1 MSGSNYE
8 AGQNITVKG
17 VINGKSVDMTLVTDG
32 EGKIVINDVH
42 DYLIV
47 VIHDDD
53 SYYTGS
59 QKLFTNMNLNV
70 NVTYQI
76 CYDKTVN
83 LTAKSNILTDLVRGR
98 FVLSNG
104 TEINATYASNGTWWA
119 VYTFDDYGEYN
130 VSASF
135 YDYNEYNP
143 TGSYIH
149 DVYVTN
155 PFIKLNDVHVN
166 SGLISIYKG
175 ASTISTV
182 NVTVEYAD
190 SINFTV
196 ETEGATGITAE
207 MDGGD
212 VVVVD
217 NFTVVL
223 NGLSIGNYTLTV
235 TTIPDGDH
243 NSVKGSIIVHVIRA
257 PAKIIVEN
265 DTMEMNVLDIRSI
278 NPTLSPAGEG
288 TFTYVSN
295 NSDVV
300 VAAGGKLIALR
311 EGNAKITVSFA
322 GNENYYAAEN
332 KTIIVKVTLKNTS
345 VSVVKSTLDLKVGDE
360 FELGAI
366 SIPGILNVQYV
377 SSNESVARVSP
388 YGMVT
393 AVSGGTAVITLTVGN
408 GVTYA
413 VNSTTVTVK
422 VNEIP
427 KIPTEITSS
436 AITTV
441 YNVNKYLIVN
451 LKDKNGNPLGG
462 VKVTVILKGAKTYVT
477 DKKGQIKVSTKG
489 LVPKK
494 YAAKITFNGNA
505 KYLKSTKNIRITV
518 KKATPKM
525 TAKKKTFKKSIKV
538 KKYSVTLK
546 NNKGKVMK
554 KVKVTLKIRGKKVI
568 IAKTNSKGK
577 ATFKIKGLKK
587 KGTYKATVTYK
598 GNKYY
603 NKVVKKVNIKV
614 R

>member
-1 MSGSNYE
+1 MINSYFTNNTANRDGGAINMDSGTVSNCNFIKNVAQTIGGAIVIRSGSIVNCNFTDNKVTGLYGIDGMGGAIYGFGYDIYDVINCNFTNNNATEGGAVYFVAGSTGNVISCNFDNNTAKDGGAIRGNSAVTNCNFTNNKANEGFAITLTNNGTISNSRFLNNKAHADVLEMVSNGSSISIFFKGYDSFINAINSVHQINFTNVTYWGANGITTISSAMSGSNYE

-166 SGLISIYKG
+166 SGLISIYKS
-175 ASTISTV
+175 ASLISTV

-243 NSVKGSIIVHVIRA
+243 NSVKGSIIVHVIMA

-278 NPTLSPAGEG
+278 NATLSPAGEG

-345 VSVVKSTLDLKVGDE
+345 VSVVNSTLDLKVGDE

-366 SIPGILNVQYV
+366 SIPGILNVHMFPVMSLLLV
-377 SSNESVARVSP
+377 SVL
-388 YGMVT
+388 MV
-393 AVSGGTAVITLTVGN
+393 LLL
-408 GVTYA
+408 
-413 VNSTTVTVK
+413 
-422 VNEIP
+422 P
-427 KIPTEITSS
+427 
-436 AITTV
+436 
-441 YNVNKYLIVN
+441 
-451 LKDKNGNPLGG
+451 
-462 VKVTVILKGAKTYVT
+462 
-477 DKKGQIKVSTKG
+477 
-489 LVPKK
+489 
-494 YAAKITFNGNA
+494 
-505 KYLKSTKNIRITV
+505 
-518 KKATPKM
+518 
-525 TAKKKTFKKSIKV
+525 
-538 KKYSVTLK
+538 
-546 NNKGKVMK
+546 
-554 KVKVTLKIRGKKVI
+554 
-568 IAKTNSKGK
+568 
-577 ATFKIKGLKK
+577 
-587 KGTYKATVTYK
+587 
-598 GNKYY
+598 
-603 NKVVKKVNIKV
+603 
-614 R
+614 